1 MVAYDSDSDSYE
13 VQVYGTTFDEAGA
26 YELRVTTTAGVEG
39 DEDSILIIVNI
50 YDCRP
55 QSITTDLTDDTLST
69 SVKEVSP

>member
-26 YELRVTTTAGVEG
+26 YELRVTTAAGVEG

-55 QSITTDLTDDTLST
+55 
-69 SVKEVSP
+69 